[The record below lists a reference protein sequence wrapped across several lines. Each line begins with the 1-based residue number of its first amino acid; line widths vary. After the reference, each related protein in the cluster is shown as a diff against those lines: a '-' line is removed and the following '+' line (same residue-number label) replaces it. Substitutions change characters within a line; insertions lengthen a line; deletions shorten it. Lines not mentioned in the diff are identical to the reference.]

1 MLEDLV
7 TRERVIIS
15 SLSYT
20 VDDFKNASTEFDFFR
35 VYYTDD
41 VQDLFFQEFCDSG
54 SNCVCAIILNF
65 YSF

>member
-15 SLSYT
+15 SLYYT

-41 VQDLFFQEFCDSG
+41 VQDPFFQEFCGARALTVFVLLS
-54 SNCVCAIILNF
+54 
-65 YSF
+65 

>member
-20 VDDFKNASTEFDFFR
+20 AYDFKNASTEFDFFR
-35 VYYTDD
+35 VYYIDY
-41 VQDLFFQEFCDSG
+41 VQDPFFQEFCGTG
-54 SNCVCAIILNF
+54 SICVCAIILNF